1 MVKTSPS
8 NRGCGFDLWSGS
20 QDPTFLA
27 AKKLKHKAEAIL
39 QQIQGNLLK
48 WSTLKTKQNGTGRN
62 KVAFMT
68 PRMCGLGQ
76 IIRAVA
82 TLEDSLSLEP
92 AWHLYSWCVRIL

>member
-1 MVKTSPS
+1 
-8 NRGCGFDLWSGS
+8 
-20 QDPTFLA
+20 
-27 AKKLKHKAEAIL
+27 
-39 QQIQGNLLK
+39 
-48 WSTLKTKQNGTGRN
+48 
-62 KVAFMT
+62 MT